1 MNIKQLSDNYHDNI
15 TQLNRMLRIPSSFD
29 VIIREM
35 IVDKRKTA
43 FYFIDGFVKDDVM
56 ERIMAFLL
64 KIDNSDTVATVEAFE
79 KQFIPYV
86 EVSLINEFES
96 MLAPILSG
104 TILVIME
111 GFTQAIA
118 IDARTYPSRSIS
130 EPDDDRVLRGSRDSF
145 VETLVFN
152 TALIRRRIR
161 DPHLTM
167 KMIQVGSKS
176 HTDVVMCYLS
186 NVADSEILKI
196 IYDKLKQI
204 NVESLTLA
212 QESLAECL
220 IKKQWWNPLPKIRY
234 TERPDAASAAI
245 MEGKVILIIDNSPSA
260 MILPTSF
267 FDFIQDTND
276 YYFPPLVGGYLRSVR
291 TIVFLLA
298 LFLTPVWYLII
309 KNPEIFPDWI
319 NFIQVEKMNKV
330 PIIVQLLIVEFIIDA
345 IKLASLNTPSSL
357 SGSFGVIGAL
367 VLGEFAVKAH
377 WFVPEVLLY
386 MAFVSIANFTQPS
399 YELGYAFKLFRMILL
414 VFTSI
419 FNIIGF
425 ISGILFILIII
436 GTTSTITDHSY
447 LYPLF
452 PLNWMK
458 LKQLILRMPINK
470 KHH

>member
-167 KMIQVGSKS
+167 RMIQVGSKS

-186 NVADSEILKI
+186 NVADSEILKS

-267 FDFIQDTND
+267 
-276 YYFPPLVGGYLRSVR
+276 
-291 TIVFLLA
+291 
-298 LFLTPVWYLII
+298 
-309 KNPEIFPDWI
+309 
-319 NFIQVEKMNKV
+319 
-330 PIIVQLLIVEFIIDA
+330 
-345 IKLASLNTPSSL
+345 
-357 SGSFGVIGAL
+357 
-367 VLGEFAVKAH
+367 
-377 WFVPEVLLY
+377 
-386 MAFVSIANFTQPS
+386 
-399 YELGYAFKLFRMILL
+399 
-414 VFTSI
+414 
-419 FNIIGF
+419 
-425 ISGILFILIII
+425 
-436 GTTSTITDHSY
+436 
-447 LYPLF
+447 
-452 PLNWMK
+452 
-458 LKQLILRMPINK
+458 LILSRILTTTIF
-470 KHH
+470 HHWLEDI